1 MSLDTWHKDWMESNV
16 DEYRLKEKL
25 EILEKFLDRIEDV
38 ISAYDEEQYK
48 DIIEDLKY
56 EVENAK
62 EGIDEV

>member
-25 EILEKFLDRIEDV
+25 EILEKFLDRIEDI